1 MQNKKDYL
9 FGIGSTNISFA
20 VAVLCFLSP
29 LINGNSYFM
38 CGIVLIISVF
48 INLFKYI
55 FFNNRKA
62 EIVLNVIN
70 LFHTFGASAMLLI
83 MLLTPN
89 SFNSSL
95 LLLFI
100 ILGIEVLNKGLISIY
115 WLFKKNRKMMW
126 AELILLCIAFHL
138 LVDAILISSKSET
151 NVVAVLI
158 IGIVIN
164 VLVTTFITG
173 RPILD
178 IVDLFIDKKTK
189 FKDKIVYIVRTLNKY
204 HVFFYIGL
212 FFTFGLSIS
221 ALVVGF
227 KVDESLKDSY
237 WNLFIFYFA
246 VALIR
251 LIVFFAHRKNE
262 KQYVDNPTELR
273 RRDYKSL
280 LIVCI
285 ALLLLG
291 DAFGGALALIIQN
304 KSNSSTPLWW
314 YLAIILPFA
323 IMRLI
328 TSINSRRKAKKNDDP
343 YLYTTSTIGF
353 ITTIYSFIG
362 AIATSYAIIKSDW
375 IALLVVLLILGAT
388 ILQTI
393 ILITQLVKSINGIKN
408 NKVIKEN

>member
-9 FGIGSTNISFA
+9 FGIGSTTISFI

-29 LINGNSYFM
+29 LIDGNNYFM

-62 EIVLNVIN
+62 EITLNIIN
-70 LFHTFGASAMLLI
+70 PFHTFGASAMLLI

-138 LVDAILISSKSET
+138 LVDAILIASKSET
-151 NVVAVLI
+151 NVVAILI
-158 IGIVIN
+158 IGIFIN

-178 IVDLFIDKKTK
+178 IVDLFIDEKTK
-189 FKDKIVYIVRTLNKY
+189 FKDKIAYIIKTLNKH

-212 FFTFGLSIS
+212 LFTFGLSIS
-221 ALVVGF
+221 ALIVGI
-227 KVDESLKDSY
+227 KADESLRNSY

-251 LIVFFAHRKNE
+251 LIVFFIHRKNE
-262 KQYVDNPTELR
+262 KQCIDNQIELR

-291 DAFGGALALIIQN
+291 DSFSGALALIIQN

-393 ILITQLVKSINGIKN
+393 ILITQLVKSINGMKN

>member
-9 FGIGSTNISFA
+9 FGVGSTTISFV

-29 LINGNSYFM
+29 LIDGNNYFL
-38 CGIVLIISVF
+38 CGVVLIISVL

-55 FFNNRKA
+55 SFNNRKT
-62 EIVLNVIN
+62 EIILNVIN
-70 LFHTFGASAMLLI
+70 LFHTLGASAILLI

-95 LLLFI
+95 LLLLI

-115 WLFKKNRKMMW
+115 WLVKKNRKMMW
-126 AELILLCIAFHL
+126 AELILLGIAFHL
-138 LVDAILISSKSET
+138 LVDAILIASKSET

-164 VLVTTFITG
+164 VLVTTFIAV

-178 IVDLFIDKKTK
+178 IVDLFIDEKTK

-212 FFTFGLSIS
+212 LFTFGLSIS
-221 ALVVGF
+221 ALIAGI
-227 KVDESLKDSY
+227 KADESLRNSY

-251 LIVFFAHRKNE
+251 LIVFFVHRKNE
-262 KQYVDNPTELR
+262 NQCIDNPIELR

-285 ALLLLG
+285 VLLLLG

-304 KSNSSTPLWW
+304 KSTSSTPLWW

-323 IMRLI
+323 IIRLV
-328 TSINSRRKAKKNDDP
+328 TSINARRKAKKSDDP

-362 AIATSYAIIKSDW
+362 VIATSYAIIKSDW
-375 IALLVVLLILGAT
+375 IALLVVLLIIVAAV
-388 ILQTI
+388 LQTI
-393 ILITQLVKSINGIKN
+393 ILITQLIKSINGMKN

>member
-9 FGIGSTNISFA
+9 LVFGSTAISFV
-20 VAVLCFLSP
+20 VAVLCFFSP
-29 LINGNSYFM
+29 LIDGNNYFM
-38 CGIVLIISVF
+38 CGIVLIISVLV
-48 INLFKYI
+48 NLFKYI
-55 FFNNRKA
+55 FFNKRKA
-62 EIVLNVIN
+62 EITLNAIN
-70 LFHTFGASAMLLI
+70 LFHTLGASAILLI

-89 SFNSSL
+89 NFNSTL

-100 ILGIEVLNKGLISIY
+100 ILGIEVINKGLISIY
-115 WLFKKNRKMMW
+115 WLAKKNRKMMW

-138 LVDAILISSKSET
+138 LIDTILIASKAET
-151 NVVAVLI
+151 NVVAILI

-164 VLVTTFITG
+164 VIVTIFITG

-178 IVDLFIDKKTK
+178 IVDLFIDEKTN

-212 FFTFGLSIS
+212 LFTFGLSIS
-221 ALVVGF
+221 ALIAGI
-227 KVDESLKDSY
+227 KADEPLRNSY

-246 VALIR
+246 ATLIR
-251 LIVFFAHRKNE
+251 LIVFFAHQKNKKE
-262 KQYVDNPTELR
+262 CIDNPIELR

-285 ALLLLG
+285 TLLLLG
-291 DAFGGALALIIQN
+291 DAFGGALALIVQN
-304 KSNSSTPLWW
+304 KSASSTPLWW

-323 IMRLI
+323 IMQLI
-328 TSINSRRKAKKNDDP
+328 TSINARKKAKKSDDP

-362 AIATSYAIIKSDW
+362 VIATSYAIIKSDW
-375 IALLVVLLILGAT
+375 IALLVVLLIIVAVV
-388 ILQTI
+388 LQTI
-393 ILITQLVKSINGIKN
+393 ILITQLIKSINGMKN
-408 NKVIKEN
+408 NKVVKEN

>member
-1 MQNKKDYL
+1 MQNKKDYFL
-9 FGIGSTNISFA
+9 GFGSTTISFA

-29 LINGNSYFM
+29 LIDGNNYFL
-38 CGIVLIISVF
+38 CGIVLIISVL

-62 EIVLNVIN
+62 EITLNVIN
-70 LFHTFGASAMLLI
+70 LFHTLGASAVLLI

-100 ILGIEVLNKGLISIY
+100 VLGIEVLNKGLISIY
-115 WLFKKNRKMMW
+115 WLVKKNRKMMW
-126 AELILLCIAFHL
+126 AELILLGIAFHL
-138 LVDAILISSKSET
+138 LVDAILIASKSET

-178 IVDLFIDKKTK
+178 IVDLFIDEKTK

-212 FFTFGLSIS
+212 LFTFGLSIS
-221 ALVVGF
+221 ALVAGF
-227 KVDESLKDSY
+227 KVDESLRNSY

-251 LIVFFAHRKNE
+251 LIVFFVHRKNAKE
-262 KQYVDNPTELR
+262 CIDNQVELR

-285 ALLLLG
+285 TLLLLG
-291 DAFGGALALIIQN
+291 DAFGGALALIVQN

-323 IMRLI
+323 ILRLI
-328 TSINSRRKAKKNDDP
+328 TSINSRRNAKKNDDP
-343 YLYTTSTIGF
+343 YLHITSTIGF

-362 AIATSYAIIKSDW
+362 VTATSYAIIKSDW
-375 IALLVVLLILGAT
+375 IALLVVLLIVGAAV
-388 ILQTI
+388 LQTI
-393 ILITQLVKSINGIKN
+393 ILITQLVKSINGMRS
-408 NKVIKEN
+408 NKQIEKD

>member
-9 FGIGSTNISFA
+9 FGIGSTTISCA

-29 LINGNSYFM
+29 LIDGNNYFLF
-38 CGIVLIISVF
+38 GIVLIISVF

-62 EIVLNVIN
+62 EITLNIIN
-70 LFHTFGASAMLLI
+70 LFHTFGASAILLI
-83 MLLTPN
+83 MLLAPN
-89 SFNSSL
+89 SFNSTL

-100 ILGIEVLNKGLISIY
+100 ILGIEVINKGLISIN
-115 WLFKKNRKMMW
+115 WLIKKNRKMMW
-126 AELILLCIAFHL
+126 AELILLCIVFHL
-138 LVDAILISSKSET
+138 LVDAILIASKPET

-178 IVDLFIDKKTK
+178 IVDLFIDEKTK

-212 FFTFGLSIS
+212 LFTFGLSIS

-227 KVDESLKDSY
+227 KVDESLKNSY
-237 WNLFIFYFA
+237 WNLFVFYFA

-262 KQYVDNPTELR
+262 KQCVDNPTELR

-291 DAFGGALALIIQN
+291 DSFSGALALIIQN

-328 TSINSRRKAKKNDDP
+328 TSINSRRKAKKNNDP
-343 YLYTTSTIGF
+343 YLYITSTIGF

-362 AIATSYAIIKSDW
+362 VIATSYAIIKSDW

-393 ILITQLVKSINGIKN
+393 ILITQLVKSINGMKN

>member
-9 FGIGSTNISFA
+9 FGIGSTTISFI

-29 LINGNSYFM
+29 LIDGNNYFM

-62 EIVLNVIN
+62 EITLNIIN
-70 LFHTFGASAMLLI
+70 PFHTFGASAMLLI

-138 LVDAILISSKSET
+138 LVDAILIASKSET
-151 NVVAVLI
+151 NVVAILI
-158 IGIVIN
+158 IGIFIN

-178 IVDLFIDKKTK
+178 IVDLFIDEKTK
-189 FKDKIVYIVRTLNKY
+189 FKDKIAYIIKTLNKH

-212 FFTFGLSIS
+212 LFTFGLSIS
-221 ALVVGF
+221 ALIVGI
-227 KVDESLKDSY
+227 KADESLRNSY

-251 LIVFFAHRKNE
+251 LIVFFIHRKNE
-262 KQYVDNPTELR
+262 KQCIDNQIELR

-291 DAFGGALALIIQN
+291 DSFSGALALIIQN
-304 KSNSSTPLWW
+304 KSNLSTPLWW

-393 ILITQLVKSINGIKN
+393 ILITQLVKSINGMKN

>member
-1 MQNKKDYL
+1 MQNKKDCFL
-9 FGIGSTNISFA
+9 GFSSTAISFV

-29 LINGNSYFM
+29 LIDGNNYFM
-38 CGIVLIISVF
+38 CGIVLIISVL

-62 EIVLNVIN
+62 EIALNVIN
-70 LFHTFGASAMLLI
+70 LFHTLGASAILLI
-83 MLLTPN
+83 MLLAPN

-115 WLFKKNRKMMW
+115 WLVKKNRKMMW
-126 AELILLCIAFHL
+126 AELILLGIAFHL
-138 LVDAILISSKSET
+138 LINAILIASKTET
-151 NVVAVLI
+151 NVVAILI

-173 RPILD
+173 RSILD
-178 IVDLFIDKKTK
+178 IVDLFIDEKTK
-189 FKDKIVYIVRTLNKY
+189 FKDKIAYIIKTLKKY

-212 FFTFGLSIS
+212 LFTFGLSIS
-221 ALVVGF
+221 ALIAGI
-227 KVDESLKDSY
+227 KADESLKNSY

-251 LIVFFAHRKNE
+251 LIVFFVHRKNE
-262 KQYVDNPTELR
+262 KECVPTELR
-273 RRDYKSL
+273 RRDNKSL

-285 ALLLLG
+285 VLLLLG

-304 KSNSSTPLWW
+304 KSTSSTPLWW

-323 IMRLI
+323 IIRLV
-328 TSINSRRKAKKNDDP
+328 TSINARRKAKKSDDP

-362 AIATSYAIIKSDW
+362 VIATSYVIIKSDW
-375 IALLVVLLILGAT
+375 IALLVVLLIIVAAV
-388 ILQTI
+388 LQTI
-393 ILITQLVKSINGIKN
+393 ILITQLIKSINGMKN